1 MCGVGGGYGWWKKTI
16 WAIHCIRQVWTK
28 EEGGGVK
35 AVTGTVEYILVTWLW
50 WNLCPQGQNYRD
62 DDDDDDDEEESGYLI
77 TVVTLK
83 SWWYL
88 DIKVLNIVRR
98 YHN

>member
-1 MCGVGGGYGWWKKTI
+1 MYKTSLNEG
-16 WAIHCIRQVWTK
+16 IR
-28 EEGGGVK
+28 GGGVK
-35 AVTGTVEYILVTWLW
+35 AVTGTVEYIHVLVTWLW

>member
-1 MCGVGGGYGWWKKTI
+1 MIVMKFMST
-16 WAIHCIRQVWTK
+16 R
-28 EEGGGVK
+28 
-35 AVTGTVEYILVTWLW
+35 
-50 WNLCPQGQNYRD
+50 PNYRD
-62 DDDDDDDEEESGYLI
+62 DAEEEESGYLI

>member
-1 MCGVGGGYGWWKKTI
+1 MYKTSLNEG
-16 WAIHCIRQVWTK
+16 IR
-28 EEGGGVK
+28 GGVK
-35 AVTGTVEYILVTWLW
+35 AVTGTVEYIHVLVTWLW
-50 WNLCPQGQNYRD
+50 WNLCPQGQNYRDD

>member
-1 MCGVGGGYGWWKKTI
+1 MGGGYGWLKKHLSYTLYK
-16 WAIHCIRQVWTK
+16 TSLN
-28 EEGGGVK
+28 EGIKKGGRGVK

-77 TVVTLK
+77 TVVTFK

>member
-1 MCGVGGGYGWWKKTI
+1 MYKTSLNEGRRGGW
-16 WAIHCIRQVWTK
+16 
-28 EEGGGVK
+28 GVK

-62 DDDDDDDEEESGYLI
+62 DDDDDDDEEESGYFI
-77 TVVTLK
+77 TEVTLK